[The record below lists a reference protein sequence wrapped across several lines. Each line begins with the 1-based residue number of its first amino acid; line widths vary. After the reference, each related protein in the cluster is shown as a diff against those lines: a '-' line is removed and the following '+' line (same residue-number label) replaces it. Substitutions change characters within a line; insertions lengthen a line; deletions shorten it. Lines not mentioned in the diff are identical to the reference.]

1 MGFLDQLVKLD
12 IAKQLKK
19 LNIHILNN
27 VRIGPLVKIDKRTVI
42 INSAK
47 AAPQD
52 IPQIAQFVNEQIHK
66 ENRLL
71 VEDKAEHILVDFGK
85 VDEKQENKDLLGY
98 FRGKIPDSDLPIL
111 RASIYL
117 KTVHDRRGE
126 THPIKEDISIRYGR
140 RGNVIANLCT
150 AGYFETVIKPLYR
163 ELASHNDFT
172 REKFLNAYEGIIGD
186 YVFAVF
192 VNIFTSYE
200 KLKAEV
206 LRKIELNIKYGIH
219 KMNLHAIG
227 RENKEK
233 ILNLLKDEDIKKLLT
248 HPLDADIVASKNYIT
263 VSIEF

>member
-27 VRIGPLVKIDKRTVI
+27 VHIGPLVKVDRRTVI
-42 INSAK
+42 INSTK
-47 AAPQD
+47 ATPQD
-52 IPQIAQFVNEQIHK
+52 ISQIAQFVNEQIHQ
-66 ENRLL
+66 EDRLL
-71 VEDKAEHILVDFGK
+71 VEDEAHDTLEEFGR

-98 FRGKIPDSDLPIL
+98 FRGKVPDSDMQIL
-111 RASIYL
+111 RASLYL

-126 THPIKEDISIRYGR
+126 THPIKEDILIRYGR
-140 RGNVIANLCT
+140 RGIVIANLCT
-150 AGYFETVIKPLYR
+150 AGYFETVIKPLYQ
-163 ELASHNDFT
+163 ELASHDDFT

-192 VNIFTSYE
+192 VSSVTSYG
-200 KLKAEV
+200 KLKGEV
-206 LRKIELNIKYGIH
+206 IRKIELNKKYGIH

-233 ILNLLKDEDIKKLLT
+233 ILSLLKDEDIQRLLM
-248 HPLDADIVASKNYIT
+248 HPLDTDIVSSKNYIT
-263 VSIEF
+263 ATIEF